1 MGARLVM
8 AEAAAAHSVQ
18 SDAEATRLRAAL
30 QRAEV
35 AAEAAEADA
44 THNLND
50 EIGKKKK
57 IEATLFTERTLVK
70 REKVSLDTKTHA
82 SFERTRTQTR
92 THTQT
97 RTRTETRTHTERLA
111 QRERELHLLNL
122 SQM

>member
-30 QRAEV
+30 QRAEG
-35 AAEAAEADA
+35 AAEAAETDA

-50 EIGKKKK
+50 EILKKKK
-57 IEATLFTERTLVK
+57 LEATLFAERTLVK
-70 REKVSLDTKTHA
+70 REKSLPGHQDACLLRTHA
-82 SFERTRTQTR
+82 HTDSHTHADSH
-92 THTQT
+92 THTDS
-97 RTRTETRTHTERLA
+97 H
-111 QRERELHLLNL
+111 REREPHLLNL